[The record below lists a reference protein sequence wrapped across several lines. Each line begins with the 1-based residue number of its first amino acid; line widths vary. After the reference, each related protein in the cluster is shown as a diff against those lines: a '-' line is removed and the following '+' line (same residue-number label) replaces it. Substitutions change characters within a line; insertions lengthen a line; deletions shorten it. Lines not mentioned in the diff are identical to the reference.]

1 MLRFNSTNFFTTSTE
16 LFRITPSNTVFAEPV
31 SMNSSLTVS
40 GETEVESLVVNGNLT
55 VQGET
60 TLKSTI
66 VDNVRINTIGALE
79 LYDGGTPSNRIDS
92 RFASVQAGVPQAIV
106 RSA

>member
-1 MLRFNSTNFFTTSTE
+1 
-16 LFRITPSNTVFAEPV
+16 
-31 SMNSSLTVS
+31 MNSNLTVQ
-40 GETEVESLVVNGNLT
+40 GETEVETLVANGNLTVQGETEVDGNLT

-79 LYDGGTPSNRIDS
+79 LYDGGTPSNSIDS
-92 RFASVQAGVPQAIV
+92 KFASVQAGIPQAIV
-106 RSA
+106 RSS